1 MVVIP
6 APNHEGIKPPN
17 RRNLLYLPN
26 DTHQVHQCLIQPFM
40 AQVNEQSIRRGVLSS
55 RRSRNG
61 HIGKKNEVMGC
72 C

>member
-1 MVVIP
+1 MVGIP

-17 RRNLLYLPN
+17 RRNVLYLPN

-40 AQVNEQSIRRGVLSS
+40 AQVNEQSIRRGVLYSG
-55 RRSRNG
+55 RSRNG
-61 HIGKKNEVMGC
+61 HVGEKNEVMGC